1 MLSFENVS
9 NNPLIR
15 QTDTDEKLK
24 VFSYLE
30 CNESSDDLLKQCRG
44 AIFDKDNNL
53 LYTSFPYTTEI
64 DVHDTEYIAELLN
77 PIFDKCKVYKAYEG
91 CLIRVFFYE
100 NKWYIA
106 TTRKLDAFKSKW
118 AAKETFGTLFV
129 EALRREMEVQGITDI
144 DTLDWLFG
152 QLEKDKQYMF
162 LLQNSYDNR
171 IVCTYL
177 EPKVYH
183 VGTIQGQNLVS
194 LSSPLAIPF
203 HQEIKCNDVSDLLTA
218 VTNSCYSKLQ
228 GVVVFGPNNKQYKI
242 LNSTYAKYL
251 SIRNNEP
258 SVKFRYL
265 QIRSN
270 KEEVEV
276 LKELYP
282 EFRKDFDE
290 YDDLIAQAAK
300 SIHNSYVKRYIR
312 GEFISVPQEEFAVMR
327 EAHEWHKKNI
337 RYNRVNYDVILTFL
351 NKGTP
356 TNINRIIKHIKFGT
370 TEKAQKI
377 QEARRLLK
385 VENETS
391 V

>member
-30 CNESSDDLLKQCRG
+30 CNESSDDVLKQSRG

-203 HQEIKCNDVSDLLTA
+203 HEEIKCNDVSDLLTA

-228 GVVVFGPNNKQYKI
+228 GVVVFGPDNKQYKI